1 MKVMM
6 LIVCYLRQGGYVF
19 TSVGLFVCLFAGLL
33 QKFVMDLNE
42 IFWRGGVWHSDQ
54 SIRF

>member
-1 MKVMM
+1 M